1 MANNEIRINIGT
13 VRRHASEIRSSNS
26 SLAAKGSSKVSAGTT
41 NFTGY
46 TLGVPCSGSMSRIM
60 SSLTTKI
67 DKDCD
72 NLNSAAEAINKM
84 DRHISGTIKKNKQHI
99 K

>member
-13 VRRHASEIRSSNS
+13 VRRHASEIKTSNS
-26 SLAAKGSSKVSAGTT
+26 SLASKGSSKVSAGTT

-60 SSLTTKI
+60 NSLTNKV

-72 NLNSAAEAINKM
+72 NLNRAAEAMNKM
-84 DRHISGTIKKNKQHI
+84 DKHISGTIRKNKQNI